1 MRFSS
6 LSIAFVSAV
15 TLATLTVAPPVLAQ
29 TKPATKPIPKTD
41 PKPETKPES
50 TKAEAPKEPEK
61 TDAAP
66 KTDAPKTDAAPAA
79 GTVEPPPV
87 DTWDIKDVSENPNK
101 TYLFVG
107 VRYRGNI
114 VPKFMLNLFVDEGK
128 TIYSNSIGVQLDI
141 RKGGFSLIPGIQYT
155 EYGTGDLLFK
165 QKNTNDFV
173 GNYTLVNSS
182 LKAMYVTA
190 DLLWSTPI
198 NKNFD
203 FEYGAGFGLGVMF
216 GDLINNWVQESP
228 NGEIGSDSGRRFT
241 RCQAVGPVGSGCNAK
256 DHQNSDVDKV
266 GNYVEKSWAGGG
278 SVPNVFP
285 WIAFPQIGVR
295 FKPIKN
301 FVGRANLG
309 MSLTGFWFGLSA
321 EYGLE
326 QKPKD

>member
-1 MRFSS
+1 MRTRTLLPFAAAS
-6 LSIAFVSAV
+6 LVLLTSAGAV
-15 TLATLTVAPPVLAQ
+15 AQ
-29 TKPATKPIPKTD
+29 TAPATKPTKATKPVPKAE
-41 PKPETKPES
+41 PKPEPKPE
-50 TKAEAPKEPEK
+50 PEPTPEPA
-61 TDAAP
+61 T
-66 KTDAPKTDAAPAA
+66 TEPAA
-79 GTVEPPPV
+79 TEESATAKQSAVEPPPE
-87 DTWDIKDVSENPNK
+87 TWDIKDVEENPNK

-107 VRYRGNI
+107 LRYRGNV
-114 VPKFMLNLFVDEGK
+114 VPKFMLNAFVDEGK

-141 RKGGFSLIPGIQYT
+141 RKNGFSLIPGIQYT

-165 QKNTNDFV
+165 QKGTNDFV
-173 GNYTLVNSS
+173 GNYTLVNSG
-182 LKAMYVTA
+182 LKAIYVTA

-198 NKNFD
+198 NKNFA

-216 GDLINNWVQESP
+216 GDLVNNWVAVDP

-241 RCQAVGPVGSGCNAK
+241 RCQSVGPVGSGCNK
-256 DHQNSDVDKV
+256 VDHQNSAEDKV

-309 MSLTGFWFGLSA
+309 FSLTGFWFGFSA

-326 QKPKD
+326 QKPKP